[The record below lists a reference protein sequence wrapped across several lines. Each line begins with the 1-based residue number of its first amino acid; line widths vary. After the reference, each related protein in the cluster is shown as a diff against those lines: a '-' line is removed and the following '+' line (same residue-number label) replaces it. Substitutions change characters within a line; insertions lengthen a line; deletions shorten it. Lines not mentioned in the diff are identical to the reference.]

1 MTFMSILRSKP
12 AITTLRQLRASFLSS
27 AALNSGIG
35 TGAGG
40 GCPNPMQTVYQL
52 MMFVG

>member
-1 MTFMSILRSKP
+1 MSILRSKP
-12 AITTLRQLRASFLSS
+12 ATTTLRQLRASDLSS

-40 GCPNPMQTVYQL
+40 GSPKPVQKYIKLIPHWDYCN
-52 MMFVG
+52 